1 MSSLRKCWE
10 LNNTFFSFHYF
21 LMFWQDYY
29 DKWFEL
35 FFLYQNLLLHIDQL
49 SNWLSPEDHLR
60 FDRKLVY
67 FTFFILINGEDF
79 TILFLKRAFH
89 NFITF
94 LFQRGLIKLPQFISR
109 SPLILISISLQEYF
123 FLII

>member
-10 LNNTFFSFHYF
+10 LNNTFLKFSLF

-49 SNWLSPEDHLR
+49 SNGLSLEDLLR

-67 FTFFILINGEDF
+67 FTFFTPINGEDL

-94 LFQRGLIKLPQFISR
+94 LFQRGLIRLPEFISR

-123 FLII
+123 FLVI